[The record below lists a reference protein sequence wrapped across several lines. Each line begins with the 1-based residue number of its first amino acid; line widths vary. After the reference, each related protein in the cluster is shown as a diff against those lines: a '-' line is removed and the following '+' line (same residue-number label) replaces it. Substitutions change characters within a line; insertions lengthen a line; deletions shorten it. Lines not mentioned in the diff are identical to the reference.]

1 MLIVTEH
8 HRDAKEGKRRA
19 TYSLMWKSE
28 STDHHML
35 NAGKHI
41 WFLLG
46 FPKTILIHS
55 FILTIRT
62 LLSVSPAQFKK
73 KRAKNLKLGS
83 VRKYSSLKR
92 LLKSDCVP
100 ALTLLKS
107 TFCKRR
113 DRAGEQMS
121 LEPPTESDIGQEGI
135 KADLSAEGMIES
147 RTRGAE

>member
-19 TYSLMWKSE
+19 TYSLKWKSE
-28 STDHHML
+28 STDHHKL

-62 LLSVSPAQFKK
+62 LLSVSPAQFEKEKSKK
-73 KRAKNLKLGS
+73 SETGLSQKI
-83 VRKYSSLKR
+83 
-92 LLKSDCVP
+92 LKSQ
-100 ALTLLKS
+100 TSSQK
-107 TFCKRR
+107 
-113 DRAGEQMS
+113 
-121 LEPPTESDIGQEGI
+121 
-135 KADLSAEGMIES
+135 
-147 RTRGAE
+147 